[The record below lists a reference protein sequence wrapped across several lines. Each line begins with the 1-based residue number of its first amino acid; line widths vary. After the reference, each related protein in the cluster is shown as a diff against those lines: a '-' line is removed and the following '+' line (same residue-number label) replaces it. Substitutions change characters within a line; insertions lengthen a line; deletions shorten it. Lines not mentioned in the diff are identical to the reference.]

1 MWSHL
6 HTHLCARI
14 KSEDKGRLVCK
25 RKLQP
30 CELTQQFLWIDQS
43 QPGTLFLH
51 CSCTCFLSHSLG
63 QNLYALYIQ
72 PMEFSHSHKS
82 VKIVVVEI
90 DTILQRPIT
99 CSTSTCET
107 IWEIDSAL
115 TPAFIGNQDVQED
128 GGWWCGRMERIE
140 GTPSPQAD
148 GQAPGPQGKRGL
160 WEWSGC
166 LGSPHTCGLPHC
178 KP

>member
-1 MWSHL
+1 MVLICILIFVQESNQKTRGAWFV
-6 HTHLCARI
+6 R
-14 KSEDKGRLVCK
+14 E
-25 RKLQP
+25 LQP
-30 CELTQQFLWIDQS
+30 CEPTQQFLWIDQS

-72 PMEFSHSHKS
+72 PMEISHSHKS

-90 DTILQRPIT
+90 DTILQRSIT

-115 TPAFIGNQDVQED
+115 TPAFIGNQDVQDD

-140 GTPSPQAD
+140 G
-148 GQAPGPQGKRGL
+148 APHLHKLTCKLQVLKVK
-160 WEWSGC
+160 EVC
-166 LGSPHTCGLPHC
+166 GSDLAV
-178 KP
+178 